1 MSMRVYGRPRPKHHH
16 RMHISEQAQ
25 RLGVMVDT
33 EAGEAKH
40 QAYKNTLADR
50 LQTLRQHAQLQSS
63 LLGRMLQEQMDN
75 MASQRTFCAG
85 LIPHGT
91 NAPARAART
100 QEMFTVAEGDVLLQL
115 PLTNAGFAAE
125 VTRCTSAGGVLSF
138 VVELLQKATWQFY
151 GNQYTSGCRLL
162 ALANVTA
169 FIYTLLAQVSA
180 SLTCR
185 RTRQNAVWTEGQVD
199 NCARPT
205 WWLEEADN
213 ILCLL

>member
-1 MSMRVYGRPRPKHHH
+1 
-16 RMHISEQAQ
+16 
-25 RLGVMVDT
+25 MVDT

-63 LLGRMLQEQMDN
+63 LLSRMLQEQMDN

-85 LIPHGT
+85 LIPQGT

-138 VVELLQKATWQFY
+138 VVELLQKATWQPA
-151 GNQYTSGCRLL
+151 CVRLSTIL
-162 ALANVTA
+162 ALAPANRTA
-169 FIYTLLAQVSA
+169 FVCVYIYIYM
-180 SLTCR
+180 
-185 RTRQNAVWTEGQVD
+185 
-199 NCARPT
+199 PP
-205 WWLEEADN
+205 
-213 ILCLL
+213 